1 MISRLG
7 VEDRQYN
14 NAYAVR
20 KQQQDNKQNPAFK
33 GGLWGAALGCIQAC
47 ERNPMINVTVIDLLS
62 AILPRTFVESLTNWF
77 AGFEAL
83 RRESSGLIVN
93 CLIPSIV
100 ALGFA
105 VGLNK
110 FVMPKGS
117 NMAGCWADSTL
128 IEKAKDIYSN
138 SKADDKI
145 FDSFKE
151 ILKGIEGTD
160 GKKHVKFSDTN
171 VLSEAEIN
179 DYAKKLQELSTSNK
193 SRKEFNKEIKEIT
206 KEIAEKTHVF
216 EGINIGD
223 VKASTTKT
231 LLEDSTKF
239 FREFQKAEKGTTI
252 ADFAKKSKKLVKLKS
267 GLALATILPLAA
279 SMQYINRWITEKY
292 SGVKGAPIYD
302 DFGKDQDESI
312 REKAK
317 EGLLKQKIISISSM
331 VGVALLSIMKIPSL
345 STIKNMLEFKGI
357 FPTMDQAR
365 IISTTTFASR
375 MAAADDKNELAEATV
390 RDIATFSSMYFLGDY
405 VAKATA
411 TAIEKKT
418 GTVLLND
425 TKPLKGNENGLEK
438 FWHWVKDVNLKSS
451 EEVVGKKAVNLRS
464 ACQAANLGV
473 SLLLLGL
480 VIPIFTRKNT
490 QKKHAEAI
498 KTAHENSSGTNYDDR
513 KNDKI
518 SLSTAA

>member
-1 MISRLG
+1 MISKIG

-14 NAYAVR
+14 NAYTSSS
-20 KQQQDNKQNPAFK
+20 KQDNKQNPAFK
-33 GGLWGAALGCIQAC
+33 GGLGSAVLVCIQAC
-47 ERNPMINVTVIDLLS
+47 ERNPMINVSVIDLLS

-77 AGFEAL
+77 AGFEAF

-100 ALGFA
+100 AFGFA
-105 VGLNK
+105 LGLNK

-128 IEKAKDIYSN
+128 IQKAQDIYTN
-138 SKADDKI
+138 SKSDDKI

-151 ILKGIEGTD
+151 IIKGIEGTD
-160 GKKHVKFSDTN
+160 GKNPVKLSTA
-171 VLSEAEIN
+171 LSEEEIN
-179 DYAKKLQELSTSNK
+179 EYAKKLKDLSVSDK

-206 KEIAEKTHVF
+206 QKIADKTHIFSGV
-216 EGINIGD
+216 NIGE
-223 VKASTTKT
+223 VKANTTHT
-231 LLEDSTKF
+231 LLSDSTKF
-239 FREFQKAEKGTTI
+239 FREFQKAESGTTI
-252 ADFAKKSKKLVKLKS
+252 SEFAKKSKKLVKLKS
-267 GLALATILPLAA
+267 GLALAVVLPLAA
-279 SMQYINRWITEKY
+279 SMQYINRWITEKT

-302 DFGKDQDESI
+302 DFGQEQDENV
-312 REKAK
+312 RTKAK

-331 VGVALLSIMKIPSL
+331 IGVALLSIMKIPSL
-345 STIKNMLEFKGI
+345 STIKNMLEFKGK

-365 IISTTTFASR
+365 IISTTTFTSR
-375 MAAADDKNELAEATV
+375 MGVADDKNELSEATV
-390 RDIATFSSMYFLGDY
+390 RDIATFLSMYFLGDY
-405 VAKATA
+405 VAKGTA
-411 TAIEKKT
+411 TVIQKKT

-425 TKPLKGNENGLEK
+425 TKPLSGGENLRQK
-438 FWHWVKDVNLKSS
+438 FWHWVKHVNLKSS

-490 QKKHAEAI
+490 QKKHAEAL
-498 KTAHENSSGTNYDDR
+498 KTAHENSSGGNYGNR
-513 KNDKI
+513 NNDKI